1 MLYLYIANEAE
12 RWLAA
17 FRTALPEL
25 DVVAWPAPVDP
36 DRVRYIVTWNPP
48 EGFFAGFPALE
59 AVFAQ
64 GAGID
69 KLLTRADLAPA
80 VQIVRLNDAGM
91 AAQIVEYALFG
102 VLRFQRDFD
111 RYAIQQAAGVWQQ
124 QPPRLAEATR
134 VSVLG
139 LGAIGAAVASTLAGL
154 GYRVSG
160 WSRTPRDL
168 PGVRCVHGPA
178 ALDALLADT
187 DFLVSVLPSTPG
199 TRGLLGR
206 ERLGLLPAG
215 AALVNAGRGDLIDLA
230 ALIELLDAG
239 HLRGAQLDVFP
250 AEPLSADDP
259 LWRHPKLLITP
270 HTAAATLI
278 EPSAAQ
284 MADGIRCLQA
294 GVEPAGRVERKR
306 AY

>member
-1 MLYLYIANEAE
+1 MLYLCIANDAE
-12 RWLAA
+12 RWLDA
-17 FRTALPEL
+17 FRHLLPDL
-25 DVVAWPAPVDP
+25 DVVAWPAQVDP
-36 DRVRYIVTWNPP
+36 ARVRYIVTWNPP
-48 EGFFAGFPALE
+48 AGFFAGFPNLE

-69 KLLTRADLAPA
+69 KLLARTDIAPQ
-80 VQIVRLNDAGM
+80 VRVVRLTDAGM
-91 AAQIVEYALFG
+91 SAQMVEYALFG

-111 RYAIQQAAGVWQQ
+111 HYAAQQTQGVWRQ
-124 QPPRLAEATR
+124 QPPRLAETTR

-139 LGAIGAAVASTLAGL
+139 LGAIGAAVATTLAGL

-160 WSRTPRDL
+160 WSRSPREL

-178 ALDALLADT
+178 ALDTLLADT
-187 DFLVSVLPSTPG
+187 DILVSVLPSTPD
-199 TRGLLGR
+199 TRGLLDR
-206 ERLGLLPAG
+206 ERLGLLPVG
-215 AALVNAGRGDLIDLA
+215 ATLVNAGRGDLIDLD

-239 HLRGAQLDVFP
+239 RLRGAQLDVFP
-250 AEPLSADDP
+250 AEPLGTDDP

-270 HTAAATLI
+270 HIAAATLI

-284 MADGIRCLQA
+284 MTDGIRRLQA
-294 GVEPAGRVERKR
+294 GEEPTGIVERRR

>member
-1 MLYLYIANEAE
+1 MLYLHITKDAE

-17 FRTALPEL
+17 FRAALSDLEIT
-25 DVVAWPAPVDP
+25 AWPAPVDP
-36 DRVRYIVTWNPP
+36 SRVRYIVTWNPP
-48 EGFFAGFPALE
+48 AGFFADFPNLE

-69 KLLTRADLAPA
+69 KLLARTDLAPG
-80 VQIVRLNDAGM
+80 VLIVRLNDAGM
-91 AAQIVEYALFG
+91 AAQMVEYALFG

-111 RYAIQQAAGVWQQ
+111 RYAEQQASGVWQQ

-139 LGAIGAAVASTLAGL
+139 LGAIGAAVASTLAHL

-160 WSRTPRDL
+160 WSRTLREL
-168 PGVRCVHGPA
+168 PGIRCVHGSA
-178 ALDALLADT
+178 ALNALLADT
-187 DFLVSVLPSTPG
+187 DILISVLPSTPD
-199 TRGLLGR
+199 TRGLLNR
-206 ERLGLLPAG
+206 ERLALLPAG
-215 AALVNAGRGDLIDLA
+215 AALINAGRGDLIDLA
-230 ALIELLDAG
+230 ALVELLDTG
-239 HLRGAQLDVFP
+239 RLRGAQLDVFP
-250 AEPLSADDP
+250 AEPLGADDA

-270 HTAAATLI
+270 HIAAATLI

-284 MADGIRCLQA
+284 MADGIRRLQA
-294 GVEPAGRVERKR
+294 GEAPAGLVERHR

>member
-1 MLYLYIANEAE
+1 MLYLYTASDAE
-12 RWLAA
+12 RWSDA
-17 FRTALPEL
+17 FRRLLPDF
-25 DVVAWPAPVDP
+25 DVIAWPAPVDP
-36 DRVRYIVTWNPP
+36 AQVRYIVTWNPP
-48 EGFFAGFPALE
+48 EGFFDGFPKLE

-69 KLLTRADLAPA
+69 KLLARPDLAPN
-80 VQIVRLNDAGM
+80 VRVVRLTDAGM
-91 AAQIVEYALFG
+91 SAQMVEYALFG

-111 RYAIQQAAGVWQQ
+111 VYATQQANSTWQP

-160 WSRTPRDL
+160 WSRSPREL
-168 PGVRCVHGPA
+168 PGVRCVYGPT

-187 DFLVSVLPSTPG
+187 DILVSVLPSTPD

-206 ERLGLLPAG
+206 ERLALLPDG
-215 AALVNAGRGDLIDLA
+215 AALINAGRGDLIDLS
-230 ALIELLDAG
+230 ALVELLDAG

-250 AEPLSADDP
+250 AEPLGTDDP
-259 LWRHPKLLITP
+259 LWRHPKLLVTP
-270 HTAAATLI
+270 HIAAATLI
-278 EPSAAQ
+278 EPSVKQ
-284 MADGIRCLQA
+284 MADGIRLLQV
-294 GVEPAGRVERKR
+294 GGEPAGLVERR
-306 AY
+306 HAY